1 MTGVKEVG
9 ANPTASAPPMS
20 ASEAAAAGRAARKS
34 VELEAGQVMVAQAA
48 RQAAEAKENLERE
61 RAEQENEYE
70 REDQNEKRD
79 TSELS
84 KQSKWFGIDGKLL
97 ENGDI
102 KWVLEMEQ
110 ELLEAL
116 LKWMPS
122 GNGDVAK
129 QLDELSRL
137 YLALLE
143 AILTHTMGEEQAA
156 QIARLDE
163 ILAQKLT
170 LLMDT
175 DLKDLMDLLKET
187 GQTETLQNVKS
198 SIYKQTTGTS
208 ISARAADQF
217 YAKGKPAGA
226 GNLRYFMPESKGSG
240 VTERAGSRGISTA
253 AAFSSSGSEEG
264 SIYKLTEG
272 RNVRL
277 NQAFDASRKSGE
289 MQMSQRNQAL
299 SGSRGGSSASAS
311 IAGGRS
317 AFTGNDLARANR
329 FAAHINGS
337 GNLLNHSGISAKN
350 DEVVGYLAAI
360 TSIKGEMFAASSG
373 RQNAMNVPMKKA
385 LNQMVDYYLSRKG
398 VYKVYDYT
406 TNVYDRTH
414 SSQRALEEGLEY
426 AYRLF
431 QEKKE
436 STEAQKQAA
445 YLEQAGFF
453 QNVLKNQSMQADLLR
468 GMRLLEDN
476 WRAFLKSIEENEKK
490 GIALKMQKHSPWGIL
505 LEPGEHR
512 SLFRGKS
519 SKLLLTEAI
528 VVAALIVV
536 YLCYRMIVG

>member
-9 ANPTASAPPMS
+9 ANSTASAPPMS

-84 KQSKWFGIDGKLL
+84 KQSKWFGIDGKIL

-122 GNGDVAK
+122 GNGDVSK

-217 YAKGKPAGA
+217 YAKGKPSGA
-226 GNLRYFMPESKGSG
+226 GDLRYFMPESKGSG
-240 VTERAGSRGISTA
+240 VTERAGSRGIFTA
-253 AAFSSSGSEEG
+253 AAFS
-264 SIYKLTEG
+264 
-272 RNVRL
+272 
-277 NQAFDASRKSGE
+277 DRKS
-289 MQMSQRNQAL
+289 
-299 SGSRGGSSASAS
+299 
-311 IAGGRS
+311 
-317 AFTGNDLARANR
+317 
-329 FAAHINGS
+329 
-337 GNLLNHSGISAKN
+337 
-350 DEVVGYLAAI
+350 VV
-360 TSIKGEMFAASSG
+360 
-373 RQNAMNVPMKKA
+373 
-385 LNQMVDYYLSRKG
+385 
-398 VYKVYDYT
+398 
-406 TNVYDRTH
+406 
-414 SSQRALEEGLEY
+414 
-426 AYRLF
+426 
-431 QEKKE
+431 
-436 STEAQKQAA
+436 
-445 YLEQAGFF
+445 
-453 QNVLKNQSMQADLLR
+453 
-468 GMRLLEDN
+468 
-476 WRAFLKSIEENEKK
+476 
-490 GIALKMQKHSPWGIL
+490 
-505 LEPGEHR
+505 
-512 SLFRGKS
+512 
-519 SKLLLTEAI
+519 
-528 VVAALIVV
+528 
-536 YLCYRMIVG
+536 

>member
-1 MTGVKEVG
+1 MAGVKEVG
-9 ANPTASAPPMS
+9 ASPMPAASPMS

-34 VELEAGQVMVAQAA
+34 MELEAGQVMVAQAA
-48 RQAAEAKENLERE
+48 RQAAEAKEDLERE
-61 RAEQENEYE
+61 RAEKETEYE
-70 REDQNEKRD
+70 REDQTEKRD

-84 KQSKWFGIDGKLL
+84 RQSKWFGIDGKLL

-122 GNGDVAK
+122 GNGDIAK
-129 QLDELSRL
+129 QLNELSRL

-163 ILAQKLT
+163 ILAQKLN
-170 LLMDT
+170 LLMAT
-175 DLKDLMDLLKET
+175 DLKDLMDFLKQT
-187 GQTETLQNVKS
+187 GQTDTLQNVKS
-198 SIYKQTTGTS
+198 SIYKQTTGAS

-217 YAKGKPAGA
+217 YAKGKTAGV
-226 GNLRYFMPESKGSG
+226 GNLRYFMPDSSRSG
-240 VTERAGSRGISTA
+240 QPGRAGSTA
-253 AAFSSSGSEEG
+253 AAFSSTEEG
-264 SIYKLTEG
+264 AIYKLTEG

-277 NQAFDASRKSGE
+277 NQAFDASRRSGE
-289 MQMSQRNQAL
+289 VQISQRNQAL
-299 SGSRGGSSASAS
+299 NGTRGHGSVNAG
-311 IAGGRS
+311 IAGGRT
-317 AFTGNDLARANR
+317 AFSGNDLARANR
-329 FAAHINGS
+329 FAAHMNGS
-337 GNLLNHSGISAKN
+337 GNLLKNSDISAKN
-350 DEVVGYLAAI
+350 DEVVGYLAAV
-360 TSIKGEMFAASSG
+360 TSIKGEMFSAASGS
-373 RQNAMNVPMKKA
+373 QNAMNVPMKNA

-406 TNVYDRTH
+406 TNVYERTN

-436 STEAQKQAA
+436 NTEAQKQAA

-453 QNVLKNQSMQADLLR
+453 QNVLKNQNMQADLLR

-476 WRAFLKSIEENEKK
+476 WKAFLKSIGENEKK
-490 GIALKMQKHSPWGIL
+490 GISLKMQKHSPWGIL

-519 SKLLLTEAI
+519 SKILLSEAI
-528 VVAALIVV
+528 VVAVLIVV
-536 YLCYRMIVG
+536 YLCYRMLAG